1 MAVSNSNEEVQFAFC
16 KRNYIFM
23 GIGILLLIIG
33 FALLAGGGSSDPKVF
48 NPEIF
53 NNQRLVV
60 APLFMLSGFVLEI
73 YAIMYRK
80 KDND

>member
-1 MAVSNSNEEVQFAFC
+1 MAVSNTNENTEFAFC
-16 KRNYIFM
+16 KKNYIFM

-33 FALLAGGGSSDPKVF
+33 FALLAGGGSTDPNVF

-53 NNQRLVV
+53 NAQRLII
-60 APLFMLSGFVLEI
+60 APLFMLAGFIVEI

-80 KDND
+80 KSND

>member
-1 MAVSNSNEEVQFAFC
+1 MAVSNSNEEVQFAFN
-16 KRNYIFM
+16 KKNYMLM

-33 FALLAGGGSSDPKVF
+33 FALLAGGGSTDPNVF

-53 NNQRLVV
+53 NSQRLIV

-80 KDND
+80 KGDA

>member
-1 MAVSNSNEEVQFAFC
+1 MAVSNSNEEVQFAFN
-16 KRNYIFM
+16 KKNYMLM

-33 FALLAGGGSSDPKVF
+33 FALLAGGGSTDPKVF

-53 NNQRLVV
+53 NSQRLIV

-80 KDND
+80 KGDA